1 MRDSVKHLSKGV
13 AIYGAGDAAI
23 QVVNVLLLPVY
34 VKGGFLAAEDYGA
47 LALIAG
53 FEAVMKVVSR
63 WGLDGAFMRFF
74 HDRDEHGTLPRL
86 TSTIVWFTLAVDTLI
101 FGLMLAAS
109 GSIGARLFPH
119 PTHVLAFRLMLVN
132 TFLISLTFVPFHSM
146 RMRNQAT
153 TYSALVFTRSVG
165 TVIARIVLVIGL
177 RWGLAGSYAAD
188 LVMTI
193 VLLPIL
199 WQWIRPLLRPLFS
212 SDDLRIA
219 LRFGLPRLPHGLAQQ
234 GLDAGN
240 QFLLNRYVPSLD
252 VQGVYKNGF
261 TLGTG
266 IRFFTSAF
274 ETAWAPFYYSTSR
287 KPDAHAVFA
296 KMTTYGVAVLTL
308 LVAITIAVAHDAIL
322 VMLNPVYLGAV
333 RVVPIIA
340 VAMALQGLYLLT
352 SIGLNLTSNTKYY
365 PVGTF
370 AALAVGLGSGLLL
383 MPSRGITGA
392 AIAFLLSTFTQ
403 TTVSFVFAQRFYRI
417 HYEIG
422 RIARVIASGMIA
434 AMAGL
439 WLVPAWPPVAG
450 LIARGLVTVATFAL
464 LIAVSGFLRR
474 TERAFAAELIAG
486 LRRRTVKAPIQSGH
500 DA

>member
-23 QVVNVLLLPVY
+23 QVVKILLVAVY
-34 VKGGFLAAEDYGA
+34 VKGGYLVKADYGA
-47 LALIAG
+47 LALIGG
-53 FEAVMKVVSR
+53 FEAVLKVVSR

-86 TSTIVWFTLAVDTLI
+86 TSTIVWFTLAVDSLI
-101 FGLMLAAS
+101 FAAMLALS
-109 GSIGARLFPH
+109 GPIGARLFSH
-119 PTHVLAFRLMLVN
+119 PTHVLAFRVMLIN
-132 TFLISLTFVPFHSM
+132 TFLISLTFVPFHTM

-153 TYSALVFTRSVG
+153 TYSALVFARSVG
-165 TVIARIVLVIGL
+165 TVVLQILLVIGW
-177 RWGLAGSYAAD
+177 RWGMAGWFTAD
-188 LVMTI
+188 LVVTI

-199 WQWIRPLLRPLFS
+199 WRWMRALVAPLFS
-212 SDDLRIA
+212 ADDLRLA

-240 QFLLNRYVPSLD
+240 QFLLSRYIPLE

-274 ETAWAPFYYSTSR
+274 ETAWAPFYYATSR
-287 KPDAHAVFA
+287 KSGAQAVFA

-308 LVAITIAVAHDAIL
+308 LVAITVAVAHDAIL
-322 VMLNPVYLGAV
+322 VMMTPEYLGAA

-340 VAMALQGLYLLT
+340 IAMALQGVYLLT
-352 SIGLNLTSNTKYY
+352 SIGLNLTSHTEYY

-370 AALAVGLGSGLLL
+370 AALVVGLGSGLIL
-383 MPSRGITGA
+383 MPSRGIEGA
-392 AIAFLLSTFTQ
+392 AIAFLLSTLTQ
-403 TTVSFVFAQRFYRI
+403 AIVSFAFAQRFYRI

-422 RIARVIASGMIA
+422 RIARVIAAGVIA
-434 AMAGL
+434 ALAGL
-439 WLVPAWPPVAG
+439 WVVPALTPLAG
-450 LIARGLVTVATFAL
+450 LIARAMVTVATFGV
-464 LIAVSGFLRR
+464 LIAISGFLRR
-474 TERAFAAELIAG
+474 SERAFAAELIASF
-486 LRRRTVKAPIQSGH
+486 RRRSVKSPIQNGH